1 MYSNQYLKRLFLHDM
16 MQNPYLLDV
25 FVNIDTDEA
34 APYICNYDNG
44 EKIGHTFLDS
54 DVRVFIIEAT
64 ALQTFEHR
72 LNLPSL
78 PVHVKSFRSKGM
90 KLWLSFLVLDFRPRC
105 GVV

>member
-1 MYSNQYLKRLFLHDM
+1 MFFGEANQPYSQIFNSQRVIRTFGPSPFKLHQD
-16 MQNPYLLDV
+16 
-25 FVNIDTDEA
+25 F
-34 APYICNYDNG
+34 
-44 EKIGHTFLDS
+44 KIGHAFLDS

-105 GVV
+105 GVVEIKEAE